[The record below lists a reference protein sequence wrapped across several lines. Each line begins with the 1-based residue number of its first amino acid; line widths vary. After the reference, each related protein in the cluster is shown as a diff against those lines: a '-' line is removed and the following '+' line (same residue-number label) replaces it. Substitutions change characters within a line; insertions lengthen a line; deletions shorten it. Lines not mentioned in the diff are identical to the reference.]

1 MRAQM
6 RLRVGSRSTIM
17 CCAIT
22 VSCEGGK
29 ALTKLGVGCM
39 LRRRPTGSAGT
50 GARDHVVWDH
60 EVAGGHGPDGGDP
73 FRPQISVQPLTHDV
87 MVEHDSQAQRRAGDF
102 KVDQPGGQS
111 ADTRPLSAALDH
123 VGDHGVARA
132 TMRSSM
138 ELHALRPPPACT
150 ACATGGAR

>member
-1 MRAQM
+1 MKGGRLLQNLGWGVCCVGGRLGPPAPGLVIMLCGIMRWQ
-6 RLRVGSRSTIM
+6 
-17 CCAIT
+17 
-22 VSCEGGK
+22 
-29 ALTKLGVGCM
+29 
-39 LRRRPTGSAGT
+39 
-50 GARDHVVWDH
+50 
-60 EVAGGHGPDGGDP
+60 GGHGPDGGNP